1 MHAFDQ
7 AHPLQR
13 ALDELSALGGDQDRE
28 SIDDARYQEGTG
40 RLEKALTAAGDR
52 RSAIAD
58 EVAAHDRELPGRF
71 AAIDQALALLDSA
84 AAPGARRIAS

>member
-13 ALDELSALGGDQDRE
+13 ALDELSALGGDHDRE

-40 RLEKALTAAGDR
+40 RLEKALTAAGVR
-52 RSAIAD
+52 RSATAD
-58 EVAAHDRELPGRF
+58 EVAAHDRELPGRL
-71 AAIDQALALLDSA
+71 AAIDQAFALLDSA
-84 AAPGARRIAS
+84 AVPGARRIAS